1 MERWNN
7 GRELEQQRD
16 WKSKLNHH
24 LVFMAQYSNIP
35 TFQYSTIPNLLK
47 GETMDQ
53 STTNIL
59 VSGVG
64 GQGVILASDIMSEVF
79 MEAGYDV
86 KKSEVHGM
94 AMRGG
99 IVTSHFRF
107 GKKVYSPLI
116 KEGEADIIFAFEQLE
131 GLRWI
136 NYLRPTGRIVMND
149 HKINPPAVNL
159 GEMEYPK
166 DIPEITRSKIKNFYL
181 IKGTEIALQLGD
193 VRAANVVLLGAIS
206 KFFEVNGDL
215 WLKTILNYLPPK
227 VHELNRKAF
236 AAGRD
241 QIT

>member
-1 MERWNN
+1 
-7 GRELEQQRD
+7 
-16 WKSKLNHH
+16 
-24 LVFMAQYSNIP
+24 
-35 TFQYSTIPNLLK
+35 
-47 GETMDQ
+47 MDQ

-64 GQGVILASDIMSEVF
+64 GQGVILASDIMAEVF

-116 KEGEADIIFAFEQLE
+116 KEGEVDILFAFEQLE

-149 HKINPPAVNL
+149 HKVNPPAVNL

-166 DIPEITRSKIKNFYL
+166 GIPEIVRSKIKNFYL
-181 IKGTEIALQLGD
+181 VKGTEIALELGD

-215 WLKTILNYLPPK
+215 WLKTILNNLPPK

-236 AAGRD
+236 SAGRD
-241 QIT
+241 QISEV

>member
-1 MERWNN
+1 MEYCVRSVFHFSN
-7 GRELEQQRD
+7 LP
-16 WKSKLNHH
+16 SLLI
-24 LVFMAQYSNIP
+24 LVLGGS
-35 TFQYSTIPNLLK
+35 
-47 GETMDQ
+47 MDQ
-53 STTNIL
+53 KTTNIL

-64 GQGVILASDIMSEVF
+64 GQGVILATDIMSEVF

-116 KEGEADIIFAFEQLE
+116 KEGEVDILFAFEQLE
-131 GLRWI
+131 GLRWM
-136 NYLRPTGRIVMND
+136 NYLRPDGKIVMND

-159 GEMEYPK
+159 GEMSYPGA
-166 DIPEITRSKIKNFYL
+166 IPELIRSRIRSFFL
-181 IKGTEIALQLGD
+181 VKGTEIAVRLGD

-206 KFFEVNGDL
+206 TFFEVKDEA

-236 AAGRD
+236 SAGRD
-241 QIT
+241 QISKPN

>member
-1 MERWNN
+1 M
-7 GRELEQQRD
+7 
-16 WKSKLNHH
+16 
-24 LVFMAQYSNIP
+24 
-35 TFQYSTIPNLLK
+35 
-47 GETMDQ
+47 
-53 STTNIL
+53 TTNIL
-59 VSGVG
+59 VAGVG

-116 KEGEADIIFAFEQLE
+116 KEGEVDILFSFEQLE

-136 NYLRPTGRIVMND
+136 NHLRPNGKILMND

-166 DIPEITRSKIKNFYL
+166 AIPERIKSKFKEFYL
-181 IKGTEIALQLGD
+181 VQGTEIASQLGD
-193 VRAANVVLLGAIS
+193 IRVANVVLLGAIS
-206 KFFEVNGDL
+206 KFFEVNEDL

-227 VHELNRKAF
+227 VHDLNQKAF
-236 AAGRD
+236 SAGRN
-241 QIT
+241 QISQA

>member
-1 MERWNN
+1 
-7 GRELEQQRD
+7 
-16 WKSKLNHH
+16 
-24 LVFMAQYSNIP
+24 
-35 TFQYSTIPNLLK
+35 
-47 GETMDQ
+47 MDQ

-99 IVTSHFRF
+99 IVSSHFRF
-107 GKKVYSPLI
+107 GKRVYSPLI
-116 KEGEADIIFAFEQLE
+116 KEGEADILFAFEQLE

-149 HKINPPAVNL
+149 HKVNPPAVNL

-166 DIPEITRSKIKNFYL
+166 GIPEIVGSRIKNFYL
-181 IKGTEIALQLGD
+181 VKGTEIALELGD

-236 AAGRD
+236 SVGRD
-241 QIT
+241 QNANPTHQG

>member
-1 MERWNN
+1 M
-7 GRELEQQRD
+7 
-16 WKSKLNHH
+16 
-24 LVFMAQYSNIP
+24 
-35 TFQYSTIPNLLK
+35 
-47 GETMDQ
+47 
-53 STTNIL
+53 TTNIL
-59 VSGVG
+59 VAGVG

-116 KEGEADIIFAFEQLE
+116 KEGEVDILFAFEQLE

-136 NYLRPTGRIVMND
+136 NYLRPIGKIVMND

-166 DIPEITRSKIKNFYL
+166 GIPETIQSKIKNFYL
-181 IKGTEIALQLGD
+181 VRGTEIALQLGD

-206 KFFEVNGDL
+206 KFFELNEDL

-236 AAGRD
+236 SAGRD
-241 QIT
+241 QIV

>member
-1 MERWNN
+1 VIIDDSMGESERMENN
-7 GRELEQQRD
+7 
-16 WKSKLNHH
+16 
-24 LVFMAQYSNIP
+24 
-35 TFQYSTIPNLLK
+35 
-47 GETMDQ
+47 
-53 STTNIL
+53 TTNIL
-59 VSGVG
+59 VAGVG

-116 KEGEADIIFAFEQLE
+116 KEGEVDILFSFEQLE

-136 NYLRPTGRIVMND
+136 NHLRPDGKILMND

-166 DIPEITRSKIKNFYL
+166 AIPERIKSKFKEFYL
-181 IKGTEIALQLGD
+181 VQGTEIASQLGD
-193 VRAANVVLLGAIS
+193 IRAANVVLLGAIS
-206 KFFEVNGDL
+206 KFFEVNEDL

-236 AAGRD
+236 SAGRN
-241 QIT
+241 QIV

>member
-1 MERWNN
+1 
-7 GRELEQQRD
+7 
-16 WKSKLNHH
+16 
-24 LVFMAQYSNIP
+24 
-35 TFQYSTIPNLLK
+35 
-47 GETMDQ
+47 MDQ
-53 STTNIL
+53 ITTNIL
-59 VSGVG
+59 VAGVG

-116 KEGEADIIFAFEQLE
+116 KQGEVDILFAFEQLE
-131 GLRWI
+131 GLRWVDH
-136 NYLRPTGRIVMND
+136 LRANGKIVMND

-166 DIPEITRSKIKNFYL
+166 AIPEKIESKFKDFYL
-181 IKGTEIALQLGD
+181 VKGTEIALELGD
-193 VRAANVVLLGAIS
+193 ARAANVVLLGAVS
-206 KFFEVNGDL
+206 KLFDVNEGL

-227 VHELNRKAF
+227 VHELNKKAF
-236 AAGRD
+236 SEGRS
-241 QIT
+241 QISQS

>member
-1 MERWNN
+1 
-7 GRELEQQRD
+7 
-16 WKSKLNHH
+16 
-24 LVFMAQYSNIP
+24 
-35 TFQYSTIPNLLK
+35 
-47 GETMDQ
+47 MDQ
-53 STTNIL
+53 ITTNIL
-59 VSGVG
+59 VAGVG

-107 GKKVYSPLI
+107 GEKVYSPLI
-116 KEGEADIIFAFEQLE
+116 KEGEVDILFAFEQLE

-136 NYLRPTGRIVMND
+136 NYLRPISKIVMND

-159 GEMEYPK
+159 GELEYPK
-166 DIPEITRSKIKNFYL
+166 GIPEIIQSKIKNFYL
-181 IKGTEIALQLGD
+181 VKGTEIALQLGD

-206 KFFEVNGDL
+206 KFFEVNEDL

-236 AAGRD
+236 SAGRD
-241 QIT
+241 QIV

>member
-1 MERWNN
+1 
-7 GRELEQQRD
+7 
-16 WKSKLNHH
+16 
-24 LVFMAQYSNIP
+24 
-35 TFQYSTIPNLLK
+35 
-47 GETMDQ
+47 MDQ
-53 STTNIL
+53 MTTNIL
-59 VSGVG
+59 VAGVG

-116 KEGEADIIFAFEQLE
+116 KEGEVDILFAFEQLE

-136 NYLRPTGRIVMND
+136 NHLRANGKILMND
-149 HKINPPAVNL
+149 HTINPPAVNL

-166 DIPEITRSKIKNFYL
+166 AIPEKIKSKFKDFYL
-181 IKGTEIALQLGD
+181 VKGTEMALQLGD
-193 VRAANVVLLGAIS
+193 ARAANVVLLGAIS
-206 KFFEVNGDL
+206 KFFEVNEDI
-215 WLKTILNYLPPK
+215 WLKTILSYLPPK

-236 AAGRD
+236 SEGRD
-241 QIT
+241 QIS

>member
-1 MERWNN
+1 M
-7 GRELEQQRD
+7 
-16 WKSKLNHH
+16 
-24 LVFMAQYSNIP
+24 
-35 TFQYSTIPNLLK
+35 
-47 GETMDQ
+47 
-53 STTNIL
+53 TTNIL
-59 VSGVG
+59 VAGVG

-116 KEGEADIIFAFEQLE
+116 KEGEVDILFAFEQLE

-136 NYLRPTGRIVMND
+136 NYLRPIGKIVMND

-166 DIPEITRSKIKNFYL
+166 GIPETIQSKIKNFYL
-181 IKGTEIALQLGD
+181 VRGTEIALQLGD

-206 KFFEVNGDL
+206 KFFELNEDL

-236 AAGRD
+236 SAGRD
-241 QIT
+241 QISQV

>member
-1 MERWNN
+1 
-7 GRELEQQRD
+7 
-16 WKSKLNHH
+16 
-24 LVFMAQYSNIP
+24 
-35 TFQYSTIPNLLK
+35 
-47 GETMDQ
+47 MDQ
-53 STTNIL
+53 MTTNIL
-59 VSGVG
+59 VAGVG

-107 GKKVYSPLI
+107 GEKVYSPLI
-116 KEGEADIIFAFEQLE
+116 KEGEVDILFAFEQLE

-136 NYLRPTGRIVMND
+136 NYLRPIGKIVMND

-159 GEMEYPK
+159 GELEYPK
-166 DIPEITRSKIKNFYL
+166 GIPETIQSKIKNFYL
-181 IKGTEIALQLGD
+181 VRGTEIALQLGD

-206 KFFEVNGDL
+206 KFFEVNEDL

-236 AAGRD
+236 SAGRD
-241 QIT
+241 QIV

>member
-1 MERWNN
+1 
-7 GRELEQQRD
+7 
-16 WKSKLNHH
+16 
-24 LVFMAQYSNIP
+24 
-35 TFQYSTIPNLLK
+35 
-47 GETMDQ
+47 MDQ
-53 STTNIL
+53 MTTNIL
-59 VSGVG
+59 VAGVG

-116 KEGEADIIFAFEQLE
+116 KEGEVDILFAFEQLE

-136 NYLRPTGRIVMND
+136 NYLRPIGKIVMND

-166 DIPEITRSKIKNFYL
+166 DIPETIQSKIKNFYL
-181 IKGTEIALQLGD
+181 VKGTEIALQLGD

-206 KFFEVNGDL
+206 KFFEVNEDL

-236 AAGRD
+236 SAGRD
-241 QIT
+241 QISQA

>member
-1 MERWNN
+1 
-7 GRELEQQRD
+7 
-16 WKSKLNHH
+16 
-24 LVFMAQYSNIP
+24 
-35 TFQYSTIPNLLK
+35 
-47 GETMDQ
+47 MDQ
-53 STTNIL
+53 ITTNIL
-59 VSGVG
+59 VAGVG
-64 GQGVILASDIMSEVF
+64 GQGVILASDMMSEVF

-116 KEGEADIIFAFEQLE
+116 KQGEVDILFAFEQLE

-136 NYLRPTGRIVMND
+136 NHLRANGKIVMND

-166 DIPEITRSKIKNFYL
+166 TIPEKIKAKFKGFYL
-181 IKGTEIALQLGD
+181 IKGTEMALQLGD
-193 VRAANVVLLGAIS
+193 ARAANVVLLGAIS
-206 KFFEVNGDL
+206 KFFELNEDL

-236 AAGRD
+236 SAGRD
-241 QIT
+241 QISQV

>member
-1 MERWNN
+1 M
-7 GRELEQQRD
+7 
-16 WKSKLNHH
+16 
-24 LVFMAQYSNIP
+24 
-35 TFQYSTIPNLLK
+35 
-47 GETMDQ
+47 
-53 STTNIL
+53 TTNIL
-59 VSGVG
+59 VAGVG
-64 GQGVILASDIMSEVF
+64 GQGVILASDIMCEVF

-116 KEGEADIIFAFEQLE
+116 KEGEVDILFAFEQLE

-136 NYLRPTGRIVMND
+136 NHLRADGKIVMND
-149 HKINPPAVNL
+149 NKINPPAVNL

-166 DIPEITRSKIKNFYL
+166 TIPETIKSKFKDFYL
-181 IKGTEIALQLGD
+181 VKGTEMALQLGD
-193 VRAANVVLLGAIS
+193 ARAANVVLLGAIS
-206 KFFEVNGDL
+206 KLFEVNEDL

-236 AAGRD
+236 STGRD
-241 QIT
+241 QISQE

>member
-1 MERWNN
+1 
-7 GRELEQQRD
+7 
-16 WKSKLNHH
+16 
-24 LVFMAQYSNIP
+24 
-35 TFQYSTIPNLLK
+35 
-47 GETMDQ
+47 MDQ
-53 STTNIL
+53 MTTNIL
-59 VSGVG
+59 VAGVG

-116 KEGEADIIFAFEQLE
+116 KEGEVDILFAFEQLE

-136 NYLRPTGRIVMND
+136 NHLRPNGKIVMND
-149 HKINPPAVNL
+149 HKVNPPAVNL

-166 DIPEITRSKIKNFYL
+166 TIPEKIRSKFKGFYL
-181 IKGTEIALQLGD
+181 VKGTEMALQLGD
-193 VRAANVVLLGAIS
+193 ARAANVVLLGAIS
-206 KFFEVNGDL
+206 KFFEVNEDL

-236 AAGRD
+236 FAGRD
-241 QIT
+241 QIS